1 LSQAKPL
8 VASQAPIN
16 LVAFARQEVRDF
28 GRQLRIVFHEEYA
41 PKGLHPVCF
50 R

>member
-1 LSQAKPL
+1 MKPL
-8 VASQAPIN
+8 VAGQGLIN
-16 LVAFARQEVRDF
+16 LVALGREEIRDL
-28 GRQLRIVFHEEYA
+28 GRKLRIVLNEEYA